1 MTTLLIRQGR
11 VLDPSTG
18 EDRVRDLW
26 VLDRRI
32 APAGY
37 SAPAADETIEAAGL
51 LVMPGLVDVHV
62 HLREP
67 GNEQAETIESGCA
80 AALAGGFTTIA
91 CMPNTTPAL
100 DSAEMIRAVTAKAAA
115 LRGPRVCAMGAVT
128 LGRQGKQLAPLEEM
142 AAAGAVGF
150 TDDGSGIQDEAVI
163 REALRR
169 CGALGLRLA
178 EHCEVAALCEG
189 GVMHRGAASERAGL
203 PGIPSQ
209 AESAMVERDLI
220 LAERLRCPVH
230 FQHISAAESVDLIRR
245 ARARGVDVTA
255 EVTPHHLALTDEEA
269 ALGGPNFKMNPPLRS
284 ERDRQALIQGLVE
297 GVLSIIATDHAPHT
311 ADAKAKGF
319 LKAPFGVIGLET
331 ALSVVWSTLVS
342 PGRLTPLQLVDR
354 MSTAPARAFKL
365 SAGTLQPGVP
375 ADVTLFDPNHAWVAE
390 PERFL
395 SRSRNT
401 PFAGRRLS
409 GRTVAIL
416 VGGEVRRH
424 AALR

>member
-1 MTTLLIRQGR
+1 VSTLLIRQGR

-26 VLDRRI
+26 TLDGRI
-32 APAGY
+32 APAGF
-37 SAPAADETIEAAGL
+37 AVPVADQTIEAGGL

-80 AALAGGFTTIA
+80 AALAGGFTSIV

-100 DSAEMIRAVTAKAAA
+100 DSAEMIHAVMAKAAA
-115 LRGPRVCAMGAVT
+115 TRGPRVYPMGAITV
-128 LGRQGKQLAPLEEM
+128 GRQGKQLAPLEEM

-150 TDDGSGIQDEAVI
+150 SDDGSGIQDAAMI
-163 REALRR
+163 CDALRR

-209 AESAMVERDLI
+209 AETAMVERDLL
-220 LAERLRCPVH
+220 LAESLRCQVH
-230 FQHISAAESVDLIRR
+230 FQHISAAESVALIRR
-245 ARARGVDVTA
+245 AKARGVDVTA

-269 ALGGPNFKMNPPLRS
+269 AAGGPNFKMNPPLRS
-284 ERDRQALIQGLVE
+284 ERDRQALIEGLVE
-297 GVLSIIATDHAPHT
+297 GVLEIIATDHAPHT
-311 ADAKAKGF
+311 AEAKAKGF

-331 ALSVVWSTLVS
+331 ALAVVWTTLVV
-342 PGRLTPLQLVDR
+342 PGKLTPLQLAER
-354 MSTAPARAFKL
+354 MSTAPARAFNL
-365 SAGTLQPGVP
+365 NAGTLQPGAP
-375 ADVTLFDPNHAWVAE
+375 ADVTLFDPDRAWTVE
-390 PERFL
+390 SERFL
-395 SRSRNT
+395 SRSRNS
-401 PFAGRRLS
+401 PFAGRRLV
-409 GRTVAIL
+409 GRAVAVV

-424 AALR
+424 AAVR